1 MAAVIPAPGSP
12 GAGPSGPA
20 ATERALLGCW
30 LLGGRRYKRLKDKD
44 LFETVEEV
52 WDRQTLLAAYEV
64 MRRLRLDRF
73 AGVLSAGKEARV
85 YRAVGRDGREYAVK
99 IYLTV
104 TAEFRKSIQK
114 YLLGDP
120 RFENVDTSSTKKLFF
135 AWARKEF
142 RNLKRMYEAGVRVPR
157 PYLVHQNIIVM
168 EFLGR
173 DGLRAPT
180 LHEIRHEIDPEL
192 AEQLAWEALGQYTRI
207 YCCARLVHADYSEYN
222 LVYLDGQLYVI
233 DVAQAVSLEHPNAG
247 DFLRHDVENIYR
259 FFVKQLGVELPEPEE
274 LLERVRACQT
284 QCPEKQKEEQGGREQ
299 RYQAS

>member
-1 MAAVIPAPGSP
+1 MERGV
-12 GAGPSGPA
+12 AG
-20 ATERALLGCW
+20 
-30 LLGGRRYKRLKDKD
+30 LGGRRYKRLKDKD

-120 RFENVDTSSTKKLFF
+120 RFENVDTSNTKKLFF
-135 AWARKEF
+135 AWARKEY
-142 RNLKRMYEAGVRVPR
+142 RNLRRMYEAGVRVPR
-157 PYLVHQNIIVM
+157 PYLVYQNIIVM

-173 DGLRAPT
+173 GGLRAPT
-180 LHEIRHEIDPEL
+180 LHEIRHELDAEL
-192 AEQLAWEALGQYTRI
+192 AERLAREALEQYMRI

-222 LVYLDGQLYVI
+222 LVYFDDRLYVI
-233 DVAQAVSLEHPNAG
+233 DVAQAVSLEHPNAQ
-247 DFLRHDVENIYR
+247 DFLRHDIENIYR
-259 FFVKQLGVELPEPEE
+259 FFALQLGVELPEPEE
-274 LLERVRACQT
+274 LVRRVVACRT
-284 QCPEKQKEEQGGREQ
+284 QCPGKERREDRGQGQ
-299 RYQAS
+299 RQAS